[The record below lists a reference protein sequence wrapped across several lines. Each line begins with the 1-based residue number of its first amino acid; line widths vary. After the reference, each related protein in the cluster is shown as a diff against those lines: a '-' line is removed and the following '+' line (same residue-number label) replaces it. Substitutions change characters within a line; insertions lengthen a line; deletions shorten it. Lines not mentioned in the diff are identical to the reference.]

1 MSNYDIL
8 DRIRLAQDKLDII
21 DWIDKHKGY
30 NTRTSSIKENSK
42 QNTLTRQQ
50 IAKNTR
56 LENLKAQLD
65 VEYVVR
71 LTPLAKTMILRD
83 TGVILLE
90 NRRTGITIL
99 RLLQKGLYKQDYE
112 RVLSEILKL
121 YRKRS
126 LGERIGIAFKKLNLY
141 NLGDQYL
148 SDNDAALAGL
158 YYAFI
163 SI

>member
-1 MSNYDIL
+1 
-8 DRIRLAQDKLDII
+8 
-21 DWIDKHKGY
+21 
-30 NTRTSSIKENSK
+30 
-42 QNTLTRQQ
+42 
-50 IAKNTR
+50 
-56 LENLKAQLD
+56 
-65 VEYVVR
+65 
-71 LTPLAKTMILRD
+71 MILRD

-121 YRKRS
+121 YHKRS
-126 LGERIGIAFKKLNLY
+126 LGEKIGIAFKKLNLY